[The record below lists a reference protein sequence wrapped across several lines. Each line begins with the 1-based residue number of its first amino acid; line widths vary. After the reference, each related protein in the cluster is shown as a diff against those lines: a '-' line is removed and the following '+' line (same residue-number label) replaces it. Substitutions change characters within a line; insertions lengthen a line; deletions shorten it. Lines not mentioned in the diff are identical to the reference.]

1 MTSAESEKSIT
12 CPTWQAGSLQ
22 RATELSAVA
31 ANARPWSKGE
41 CILPLLAE
49 LKRMTL
55 DSRARSRQWSF
66 ETRNERGGP
75 LRTDFCKLPDWAF
88 WSRRVSVSLFG
99 LSQRHTRT
107 ERQPCRRHPLARI
120 CLSPPS
126 LKIII
131 HLDIYRHNGKLLQPC
146 SQGRRAPK
154 WCVSITLLRSYGS
167 QQPSSISLAFD
178 HQKQHRRHSLAARF
192 STQNLAASTSNTVFG
207 IDNMHLSWQLRRE
220 IMHQQYVGSRMG
232 WQCHGPWLETLVVLG
247 AALVCIAAFKG
258 LI

>member
-146 SQGRRAPK
+146 SQGRCAPK
-154 WCVSITLLRSYGS
+154 WCVSS
-167 QQPSSISLAFD
+167 PSCASTVASNAAAFQSLSTI
-178 HQKQHRRHSLAARF
+178 RNSLAARF